1 MNRINQP
8 IWYQQ
13 ISYQK
18 KNRLISNGLTIPY
31 LIGTYKLYGYQFIK
45 QENPIEVLIN
55 DIVNSEI
62 DGCAVL
68 QKCFDIRQFVIKIE
82 SRNYCKD
89 NYKTEIYFK
98 NNKDNKSLIITQSA
112 SDLGKDLPTIIN
124 TLSDLFLEN
133 INHGKFSWNNAD
145 KLWQEFNEKDI
156 KIILSAKESEI

>member
-1 MNRINQP
+1 MNRVNQP

-13 ISYQK
+13 ISYHK
-18 KNRLISNGLTIPY
+18 KNRLISNGLTIPF
-31 LIGTYKLYGYQFIK
+31 LIGTYKLCGYQFVN

-62 DGCAVL
+62 DVCAVL

-82 SRNYCKD
+82 SRNFCED
-89 NYKTEIYFK
+89 SYKTEIYFK

-112 SDLGKDLPTIIN
+112 SDLGKDLPTIID

-145 KLWQEFNEKDI
+145 KIWQEFNENDKNV
-156 KIILSAKESEI
+156 ILSAKESKI

>member
-1 MNRINQP
+1 MNRINHP

-18 KNRLISNGLTIPY
+18 KNGLISNGLTIPY
-31 LIGTYKLYGYQFIK
+31 LIGTYKLYGYQLIK

-55 DIVNSEI
+55 DIVSSEI

-68 QKCFDIRQFVIKIE
+68 QKCFDIRQLVIKIE

-133 INHGKFSWNNAD
+133 INHDKYSWNNTD

-156 KIILSAKESEI
+156 KIVLSAKESEK